1 MRNIKILIIG
11 KKSFI
16 GSNLYNYLKKKKIKT
31 ELINYIRFLRKNF
44 NQNNYDYII
53 NCSSNKKFVNKKYS
67 SRFDHDLNIA
77 KKIVKFNSK
86 LIFLSTRKIYRPK
99 FNIKEGDLKKPL
111 CHYSKNKLISEKST
125 KKLLNNRVLILRV
138 SNIIGLSKKHKN
150 KLHQTFIDQFVK
162 YIKKGYLFENNKIYK
177 DFISIN
183 KFCEIIFKI
192 IKQNIVGTYNLSLG
206 KKVYLNK
213 LVQWLN
219 IYNNKKITKLNIK
232 KGFNNDSFT
241 LNNQKLMKKL
251 KIKNSLAELKKDC
264 ITISRKLFIINEK

>member
-1 MRNIKILIIG
+1 M
-11 KKSFI
+11 
-16 GSNLYNYLKKKKIKT
+16 
-31 ELINYIRFLRKNF
+31 
-44 NQNNYDYII
+44 
-53 NCSSNKKFVNKKYS
+53 
-67 SRFDHDLNIA
+67 
-77 KKIVKFNSK
+77 
-86 LIFLSTRKIYRPK
+86 
-99 FNIKEGDLKKPL
+99 
-111 CHYSKNKLISEKST
+111 
-125 KKLLNNRVLILRV
+125 
-138 SNIIGLSKKHKN
+138 SKKHKN

-251 KIKNSLAELKKDC
+251 KIKNSLSELKKDC
-264 ITISRKLFIINEK
+264 ITISRKLFKINEK